1 MSDRKLC
8 GYDLN
13 GWSDRAA
20 RNWQI
25 GPDGEEYLGAE
36 NVYLGGAVMN
46 PAVVRTGEGHGTR
59 WIGGAQAAIA
69 PHGRGGG
76 WGEVGDPARRET
88 VRSLLTRA
96 DAPSDRMAAALSGLA
111 AGAKVCAVAIDD
123 HPSGSEHLQ
132 ERLLAAV
139 AKRRLGRGLL
149 VWRSVLAVLGC
160 LTRGETPFEPREDLM
175 LGVIGHVADGF
186 TMQRLR
192 LRREAGRRRD
202 LFAPER
208 RRAADT
214 LETSLGYAGLFA
226 AAKEQLAARYPQ
238 HRGDWAEQSQSAA
251 ALALGAA
258 TRPELLRTE
267 RGDFFQITPPDS
279 LSLSDAVVPT
289 NMAEQL
295 GGCDLVL
302 VETLTTGKLREALL
316 KRLSASLSMPLLDLP
331 NDVVARGALEAAR
344 RHSEG
349 EPVYF
354 DFLPQ
359 ISTIVWGDQ
368 GAASY
373 DLIEAEATL
382 PAGRVYRSS
391 QPARFAIQS
400 GQSEF
405 SVHLRKEL
413 VKWPRKA
420 RVDIGAPV
428 SSNVPVALSVEQVP
442 AAGRARLIIE
452 APMLARQFTIDWDGA
467 TEIEKSWED
476 LVAELDDAPAT
487 IPKRLVLPCGMAPW
501 EDSEQGPGLA
511 TLLAENAARKAVDWA
526 GLATKLASRPK
537 GQYCIS
543 SDGLLPD
550 DVPAQSRE
558 LLDRLTARALLHV
571 KDRIAGRIED
581 DNQSLKF
588 LTWQFRR
595 SPPELPALLLEAW
608 EARSPLFRHPFILN
622 SASWVLVCQG
632 LGRTCRG
639 EADER
644 STIARLFLRPVQDW
658 SYRQETAAA
667 AFLLSRS
674 DTAPMA
680 LGRPEIERLVA
691 RVLYEFHDQLGT
703 HYTKFNYAP
712 FLMAGLLRCRLKN
725 RNALVIGQDPLAEKL
740 GAAVERT
747 IEDFGRKRNRN
758 ATFERATHRYEPLM
772 HQLLDEL
779 HGQGGNPDLLLDLY
793 ES

>member
-1 MSDRKLC
+1 
-8 GYDLN
+8 
-13 GWSDRAA
+13 
-20 RNWQI
+20 
-25 GPDGEEYLGAE
+25 
-36 NVYLGGAVMN
+36 
-46 PAVVRTGEGHGTR
+46 
-59 WIGGAQAAIA
+59 
-69 PHGRGGG
+69 
-76 WGEVGDPARRET
+76 
-88 VRSLLTRA
+88 
-96 DAPSDRMAAALSGLA
+96 
-111 AGAKVCAVAIDD
+111 
-123 HPSGSEHLQ
+123 
-132 ERLLAAV
+132 
-139 AKRRLGRGLL
+139 
-149 VWRSVLAVLGC
+149 
-160 LTRGETPFEPREDLM
+160 
-175 LGVIGHVADGF
+175 
-186 TMQRLR
+186 
-192 LRREAGRRRD
+192 
-202 LFAPER
+202 
-208 RRAADT
+208 
-214 LETSLGYAGLFA
+214 
-226 AAKEQLAARYPQ
+226 
-238 HRGDWAEQSQSAA
+238 
-251 ALALGAA
+251 
-258 TRPELLRTE
+258 
-267 RGDFFQITPPDS
+267 
-279 LSLSDAVVPT
+279 
-289 NMAEQL
+289 
-295 GGCDLVL
+295 
-302 VETLTTGKLREALL
+302 
-316 KRLSASLSMPLLDLP
+316 
-331 NDVVARGALEAAR
+331 
-344 RHSEG
+344 
-349 EPVYF
+349 
-354 DFLPQ
+354 
-359 ISTIVWGDQ
+359 
-368 GAASY
+368 
-373 DLIEAEATL
+373 
-382 PAGRVYRSS
+382 
-391 QPARFAIQS
+391 
-400 GQSEF
+400 
-405 SVHLRKEL
+405 
-413 VKWPRKA
+413 
-420 RVDIGAPV
+420 
-428 SSNVPVALSVEQVP
+428 
-442 AAGRARLIIE
+442 
-452 APMLARQFTIDWDGA
+452 MLARQFTIDWDGA

-793 ES
+793 EG

>member
-1 MSDRKLC
+1 
-8 GYDLN
+8 
-13 GWSDRAA
+13 
-20 RNWQI
+20 
-25 GPDGEEYLGAE
+25 
-36 NVYLGGAVMN
+36 
-46 PAVVRTGEGHGTR
+46 
-59 WIGGAQAAIA
+59 
-69 PHGRGGG
+69 
-76 WGEVGDPARRET
+76 
-88 VRSLLTRA
+88 
-96 DAPSDRMAAALSGLA
+96 
-111 AGAKVCAVAIDD
+111 
-123 HPSGSEHLQ
+123 
-132 ERLLAAV
+132 
-139 AKRRLGRGLL
+139 
-149 VWRSVLAVLGC
+149 
-160 LTRGETPFEPREDLM
+160 M
-175 LGVIGHVADGF
+175 LGVIGHVTDGF
-186 TMQRLR
+186 TLQRLR
-192 LRREAGRRRD
+192 LRRETGRLRD

-208 RRAADT
+208 RRSAD
-214 LETSLGYAGLFA
+214 LVETSLGYAGLFA
-226 AAKEQLAARYPQ
+226 AAKEQLVALYPRQ
-238 HRGDWAEQSQSAA
+238 RGDWTEQSQCAA

-258 TRPELLRTE
+258 ARPELLRTE
-267 RGDFFQITPPDS
+267 HGDFFQITPPDT
-279 LSLSDAVVPT
+279 LDLPDAVFPRG
-289 NMAEQL
+289 MAEKL
-295 GGCDLVL
+295 GDCDLVL
-302 VETLTTGKLREALL
+302 VETLTLGKLRKALL
-316 KRLSASLSMPLLDLP
+316 QRLSASLPMPLLDLS
-331 NDVVARGALEAAR
+331 NEVVARGALEAAR

-359 ISTIVWGDQ
+359 ISTIVWGEQ

-373 DLIEAEATL
+373 DLIEAGETL

-391 QPARFAIQS
+391 RPARFAIQS

-428 SSNVPVALSVEQVP
+428 ASNVPVALSVEQVP

-467 TEIEKSWED
+467 TEIEKPWEE

-501 EDSEQGPGLA
+501 EDTEQGPGLA
-511 TLLAENAARKAVDWA
+511 TLLAQNAARKTVDWA

-543 SDGLLPD
+543 SDGLLPEQ
-550 DVPAQSRE
+550 VPPHARE
-558 LLDRLTARALLHV
+558 LLYKLTVQALLHV

-581 DNQSLKF
+581 DNQSLRF

-595 SPPELPALLLEAW
+595 SPPELPEFLLEAW
-608 EARSPLFRHPFILN
+608 EANSPLFRHPFVKHHM
-622 SASWVLVCQG
+622 SWVLVYQG
-632 LGRTCRG
+632 FGRTCRSPAQ
-639 EADER
+639 EQAMFQ
-644 STIARLFLRPVQDW
+644 RLFQRPIPQWV
-658 SYRQETAAA
+658 YKQETAAA

-691 RVLYEFHDQLGT
+691 RVLHEFQDQVGT
-703 HYTKFNYAP
+703 NYTKFNYAP
-712 FLMAGLLRCRLKN
+712 FLMAGLLRCRLKT

-740 GAAVERT
+740 GEAVEST
-747 IEDFGRKRNRN
+747 IDDFGRKRNRN
-758 ATFERATHRYEPLM
+758 AIFERAAHRYKPLM

-779 HGQGGNPDLLLDLY
+779 RGRGGNPDLLLDLY

>member
-25 GPDGEEYLGAE
+25 GPDGEEYLSAE

-279 LSLSDAVVPT
+279 LTLSDAVVPAD
-289 NMAEQL
+289 MAEQL
-295 GGCDLVL
+295 GSCDLVL

-316 KRLSASLSMPLLDLP
+316 QRLSASLSTPLLDLP
-331 NDVVARGALEAAR
+331 DDVVARGPLEAAR

-413 VKWPRKA
+413 VK
-420 RVDIGAPV
+420 
-428 SSNVPVALSVEQVP
+428 
-442 AAGRARLIIE
+442 
-452 APMLARQFTIDWDGA
+452 
-467 TEIEKSWED
+467 
-476 LVAELDDAPAT
+476 
-487 IPKRLVLPCGMAPW
+487 
-501 EDSEQGPGLA
+501 
-511 TLLAENAARKAVDWA
+511 
-526 GLATKLASRPK
+526 
-537 GQYCIS
+537 
-543 SDGLLPD
+543 
-550 DVPAQSRE
+550 
-558 LLDRLTARALLHV
+558 
-571 KDRIAGRIED
+571 
-581 DNQSLKF
+581 
-588 LTWQFRR
+588 
-595 SPPELPALLLEAW
+595 
-608 EARSPLFRHPFILN
+608 
-622 SASWVLVCQG
+622 
-632 LGRTCRG
+632 
-639 EADER
+639 
-644 STIARLFLRPVQDW
+644 
-658 SYRQETAAA
+658 
-667 AFLLSRS
+667 
-674 DTAPMA
+674 
-680 LGRPEIERLVA
+680 
-691 RVLYEFHDQLGT
+691 
-703 HYTKFNYAP
+703 
-712 FLMAGLLRCRLKN
+712 
-725 RNALVIGQDPLAEKL
+725 
-740 GAAVERT
+740 
-747 IEDFGRKRNRN
+747 
-758 ATFERATHRYEPLM
+758 
-772 HQLLDEL
+772 
-779 HGQGGNPDLLLDLY
+779 
-793 ES
+793 